1 MISKKDILPLL
12 FFYAFLLCLT
22 FICIQ
27 RYDFHSPS
35 WLLTLI
41 TLPLISLFFIK
52 KKNEIFGELVINEV
66 SKISSSVFYHILT
79 SSYKYLTITALFFM
93 ILSLARP
100 QEDMVP
106 KDISKEGID
115 VIIALDVSLSM
126 LAKDFE
132 PDRLAAAKR
141 VAKEFVKDR
150 QNDRIGIVI
159 YAAES
164 YPKVPLT
171 SDNQTIINAID
182 EIEYGE
188 LKDGTAIG
196 MGLASAVN
204 RLKESESKS
213 QAVILLS
220 DGENNQGEIR
230 PEVASELAKAYG
242 VRVYTIGVGSEGTA
256 ISPGRDL
263 FGNIK
268 YREVQVRIDERTL
281 FEIAEKTGGKYF
293 RATSEEKLKEI
304 YSEIDKLEKTRF
316 EATIIKQK
324 ADVFYKFL
332 SISLVLMVIVFLLRN
347 IFFKSIFS

>member
-1 MISKKDILPLL
+1 MISRKNIVPLIL
-12 FFYAFLLCLT
+12 FYAFLLCLT
-22 FICIQ
+22 LICIQ
-27 RYDFHSPS
+27 LYDFHSPK

-41 TLPLISLFFIK
+41 ILPFISFFFIK
-52 KKNEIFGELVINEV
+52 NKHEVFGELTLNEV
-66 SKISSSVFYHILT
+66 NEIPASGFLKSLP
-79 SSYKYLTITALFFM
+79 SSYKYLSKTALLFM

-100 QEDMVP
+100 QEEMVP

-115 VIIALDVSLSM
+115 IIITLDVSLSM

-164 YPKVPLT
+164 YPIVPLT
-171 SDNQTIINAID
+171 SDKQTILNAID
-182 EIEYGE
+182 GIEFGE
-188 LKDGTAIG
+188 LRDGTAIG

-204 RLKESESKS
+204 RLKESNSESK
-213 QAVILLS
+213 AVILLS
-220 DGENNQGEIR
+220 DGENNQGDIR

-242 VRVYTIGVGSEGTA
+242 VRVYTIGVGSEGTTL
-256 ISPGRDL
+256 SPGRDR
-263 FGNIK
+263 FCTIG
-268 YREVQVRIDERTL
+268 YREAPVRIDERTL
-281 FEIAEKTGGKYF
+281 YEIAEKTGGQYF

-332 SISLVLMVIVFLLRN
+332 SISLALLTLAFALKN
-347 IFFKSIFS
+347 LLFKSIFS